1 MVEGAGRSG
10 NGTVRAHVASAAS
23 LPPPAADQGAA
34 HTIGRPLPEMRTAPG
49 FQPGAAQSVLTS
61 NSNTLHGQNPVME
74 GTRCAGYFTQ
84 NFGRF
89 ARAAGRGAHE

>member
-10 NGTVRAHVASAAS
+10 NGSVRADTASAAS
-23 LPPPAADQGAA
+23 LHPPAADEEAA
-34 HTIGRPLPEMRTAPG
+34 HTPGRLLPQNANG
-49 FQPGAAQSVLTS
+49 AGLHPGAAQSVLTS